1 MRAER
6 EICTR
11 CAKLVQE
18 FSKENEMRE
27 SQTKICE
34 DINYTSSR
42 LMEPIS
48 TKGEISFQ
56 ECERNSSQRQD
67 FTVEELHTTLERT
80 FLHLSCL
87 HQNSQLPHHAL
98 ISKNN
103 VHKISSPLEPLETC
117 L

>member
-1 MRAER
+1 
-6 EICTR
+6 
-11 CAKLVQE
+11 
-18 FSKENEMRE
+18 MRE

-56 ECERNSSQRQD
+56 ECERNSSQHQD